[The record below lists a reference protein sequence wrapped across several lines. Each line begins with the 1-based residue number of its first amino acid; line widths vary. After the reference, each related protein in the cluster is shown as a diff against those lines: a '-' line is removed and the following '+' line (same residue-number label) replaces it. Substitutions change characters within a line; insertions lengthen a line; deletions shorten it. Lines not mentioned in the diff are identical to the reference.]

1 MFTALRILWACY
13 GPKFLRDK
21 RGTPSI
27 ETVLIIALIAL
38 AVAPMLENLGGTIG
52 DVFRTLS
59 TSLESNTT
67 TSAGG

>member
-1 MFTALRILWACY
+1 MFTALRILWTCY

-38 AVAPMLENLGGTIG
+38 AVAPMLDDLGLTIG
-52 DVFRTLS
+52 GVFRELS
-59 TSLESNTT
+59 KSLESNTT
-67 TSAGG
+67 SAGG

>member
-38 AVAPMLENLGGTIG
+38 AVAPMLDDLGLTIG
-52 DVFRTLS
+52 NVFNALS

-67 TSAGG
+67 SAGG